1 MPAQSKAQQ
10 RLFGIA
16 YAVKKGNMSIED
28 VTSEYKKKIK
38 DLIANMS
45 IEQLKDYAE
54 TDAKTLPDTVEGDD
68 TSEGLAFAASYNAPQ
83 GAAMPGSGMGKI
95 SLPDMSTGATGS
107 GDKISGQGNAEDEYK
122 KEKKKRKKLLQM
134 IKTYESFSLNESIS
148 FKAKYKLE
156 GVKGEVSFLVSY
168 SDSIVQFIPATSKD
182 LELIDKIDA
191 SSSLQKWLDHKFG
204 KGGFIKNQEGR
215 AGYSFTIT
223 DDLIEDSI
231 LKFLKV

>member
-10 RLFGIA
+10 RLFGVA

-28 VTSEYKKKIK
+28 VNVAYKKKVK
-38 DLIANMS
+38 DLIANMD

-83 GAAMPGSGMGKI
+83 GAAMPGSGMGRI
-95 SLPDMSTGATGS
+95 VLPDMSTGATGS
-107 GDKISGQGNAEDEYK
+107 GDKASGQGNAEEEYK
-122 KEKKKRKKLLQM
+122 KEKKKRKRLLQM
-134 IKTYESFSLNESIS
+134 IKTYESFSLNESVS
-148 FKAKYKLE
+148 FKAKYKLD
-156 GVKGEVSFLVSY
+156 GIKGEVSFMVSY
-168 SDSIVQFIPATSKD
+168 SNNVVQFIPATTKD
-182 LELIDKIDA
+182 LEAIDKTDA
-191 SSSLQKWLDHKFG
+191 SLSLQRWLDNKFG
-204 KGGFIKNQEGR
+204 KGGFVKNAEGR